1 MQKHPEP
8 PRLPRWARVLAAL
21 ALLGLMLWGFV
32 RLAGYGL
39 DWLDSSRSSEALRQ
53 VYYIQP
59 VTDAPTEAPASPE
72 PTAAPV
78 TPAPTAIPAATLPPT
93 PQPGLPAV
101 RYPDNPRLQI
111 SSRFRSLR
119 SKSKYIVGWLTVPSL
134 LDEAVAQRDNTYYLT
149 HDALGSKN
157 VNGAIFLDENI
168 GLKTRPYTLILYGHN
183 MKTGAM
189 FGSLRNYETL
199 SFYHKAPLITFDTLY
214 EEGRY
219 VIFAAGSIGTEPAD
233 RNFVDF
239 YALTS
244 NDPEKRQTAIRK
256 LQTVSVHT
264 CTVDV
269 QPDDQLL
276 LLVTCVEQ
284 DDERR
289 VIAAR
294 RLRDGEDEKELIKQV
309 EKSRKK

>member
-1 MQKHPEP
+1 MQNHPEH
-8 PRLPRWARVLAAL
+8 PRLPRWARALAAL

-39 DWLDSSRSSEALRQ
+39 DWLDSRRSSEALRQ
-53 VYYIQP
+53 VYYSQP
-59 VTDAPTEAPASPE
+59 DTDMPAPTEAPAT
-72 PTAAPV
+72 PTAVPL
-78 TPAPTAIPAATLPPT
+78 TPAPTAIPAATLPPMA
-93 PQPGLPAV
+93 QPGLPAV
-101 RYPDNPRLQI
+101 SYPGNPRLQI
-111 SSRFRSLR
+111 SSRFRALR
-119 SKSKYIVGWLTVPSL
+119 GKSKYIVGWLTAPGL

-149 HDALGSKN
+149 HDALGAKN
-157 VNGAIFLDENI
+157 VNGAIFLDESI
-168 GLKTRPYTLILYGHN
+168 SLKTRPYTLILYGHN